1 MLTKSSQP
9 RAHQD
14 EDKSS
19 RRLLLMGGSANH
31 WGGVEAFCDRA
42 ADALERNGRWAVDR
56 IPTCTAHLNLS
67 TFPAYLAGM
76 RSLWRRRRALPDVA
90 WIQYG
95 NLLDLTYVLLAKMMG
110 MRVMVTPH
118 LGIGWRSQRN
128 PLLRWLSYTILRTAD
143 RLALISPTQEAELML
158 PHSVP
163 RTMIRTF
170 LPKQIFDDAPADA
183 AMLPP
188 ELQLIHAGRLSAGK
202 GTFLLVDVCARL
214 RDAGVPFAARII
226 GSADQA
232 TITRLRQAVVDRHN
246 ILIVGATS
254 AGKTTLA
261 NALLAEVARHDERV
275 VILQDVPE
283 LQCAA
288 PDCVA
293 LRTRPGAVSMN
304 DLVRS
309 TLRLRPD
316 RIVVGEVRGGEALD
330 LLKAWNT
337 GHPGGLSTIHANS
350 ARSALY
356 RLEQLVQESV
366 VAVPRRLIAEAVEVA
381 KTADVV
387 VMVLGDNEQTSREA
401 WADNHL
407 GDRNDLDLIGQQ
419 NDLAK
424 AIFDLGKP
432 TVVFLLNGRPLS
444 VNLLAQR
451 ADAIIEG
458 WYLGQETGNAA
469 ADILFGRANP
479 GGKLPVSIARDVG
492 QLPIFYNRKPTARRG
507 YLFDAPTSALYP
519 FGFGLSYTRFDISA
533 PRLAK
538 ASIGQGESVAVEVDV
553 ANTGKV
559 AGDEVV
565 QLYVHDVAASVTRPV
580 LELKHFKRVTLAAG
594 AKTTVTFQIAP
605 SDLWLWNLDMKRVVE
620 PGDFE
625 ILVGP
630 NSVDLKKATLTVV

>member
-56 IPTCTAHLNLS
+56 IPTCTAHLNPS

-232 TITRLRQAVVDRHN
+232 TITRLRQAVVDAD
-246 ILIVGATS
+246 LE
-254 AGKTTLA
+254 GKVTLVEH
-261 NALLAEVARHDERV
+261 LP
-275 VILQDVPE
+275 VPE
-283 LQCAA
+283 LIKELQRSDVLVHLSEIDSYPLVVLEALASATLPLVMELAGARDMVTNYGGAVVGAGAPADDAAAWIGALDVEKLRRDRLAVASRTRADYVWSRCAA
-288 PDCVA
+288 ALDDALEACVA
-293 LRTRPGAVSMN
+293 
-304 DLVRS
+304 
-309 TLRLRPD
+309 
-316 RIVVGEVRGGEALD
+316 
-330 LLKAWNT
+330 
-337 GHPGGLSTIHANS
+337 
-350 ARSALY
+350 
-356 RLEQLVQESV
+356 
-366 VAVPRRLIAEAVEVA
+366 
-381 KTADVV
+381 
-387 VMVLGDNEQTSREA
+387 
-401 WADNHL
+401 
-407 GDRNDLDLIGQQ
+407 
-419 NDLAK
+419 
-424 AIFDLGKP
+424 
-432 TVVFLLNGRPLS
+432 
-444 VNLLAQR
+444 
-451 ADAIIEG
+451 
-458 WYLGQETGNAA
+458 
-469 ADILFGRANP
+469 
-479 GGKLPVSIARDVG
+479 
-492 QLPIFYNRKPTARRG
+492 
-507 YLFDAPTSALYP
+507 
-519 FGFGLSYTRFDISA
+519 
-533 PRLAK
+533 
-538 ASIGQGESVAVEVDV
+538 
-553 ANTGKV
+553 
-559 AGDEVV
+559 
-565 QLYVHDVAASVTRPV
+565 
-580 LELKHFKRVTLAAG
+580 
-594 AKTTVTFQIAP
+594 
-605 SDLWLWNLDMKRVVE
+605 
-620 PGDFE
+620 
-625 ILVGP
+625 
-630 NSVDLKKATLTVV
+630 